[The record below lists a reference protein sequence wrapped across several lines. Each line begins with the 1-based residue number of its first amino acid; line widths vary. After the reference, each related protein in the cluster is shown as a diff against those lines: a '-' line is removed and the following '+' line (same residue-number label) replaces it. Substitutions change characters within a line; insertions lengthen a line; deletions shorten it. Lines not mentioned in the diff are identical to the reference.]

1 MSVDWLCCAED
12 KPTQIFPILFP
23 ITSIVN
29 TAQSKALLKPLFQSC
44 ILFEMQTIKVS
55 SVVSETQHSFI
66 TAKHNRFNFLLK
78 RSDTF
83 IFHCFIIKINISFVT
98 TQLIVIIK
106 RGIYTR
112 YFLYSLKLKHLFYK
126 KGEVNS
132 GQGLTKCWSLKYNYI
147 LAKHHRTKVHEQ
159 ETPADFKTM
168 TKIKA

>member
-1 MSVDWLCCAED
+1 MSVDWLGCAED
-12 KPTQIFPILFP
+12 RPTQIFLILFP
-23 ITSIVN
+23 IPGTVN
-29 TAQSKALLKPLFQSC
+29 IAQSKAFLKSLFQSC

-55 SVVSETQHSFI
+55 SVLSETQHSFI
-66 TAKHNRFNFLLK
+66 IAKHNHFNFLLK
-78 RSDTF
+78 RNDTF

-106 RGIYTR
+106 KGIYTR

-159 ETPADFKTM
+159 ETPDDFKTM